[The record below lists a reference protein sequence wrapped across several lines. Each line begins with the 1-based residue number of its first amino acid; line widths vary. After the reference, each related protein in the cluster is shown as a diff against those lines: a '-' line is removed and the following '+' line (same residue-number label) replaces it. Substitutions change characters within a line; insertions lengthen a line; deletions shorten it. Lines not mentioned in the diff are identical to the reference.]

1 MMKATVDQDII
12 IRIGIGDTEITA
24 IPKGVGL
31 ERLRWDGYQVI
42 DLMTLDT
49 IWVEDVGGVFILHCI
64 EVPAAQAVVMTYPDR
79 KNLINDAGTYR
90 LKTAQELTA
99 AAAQVLADGK
109 NAGLMSGILTDLDK
123 MVILDIIKLLYCFIV
138 ATRKPNAQLM
148 AWLDTQVVEM
158 GTTFDWTKERPRM
171 EKLIDKL
178 KARMTDYYA

>member
-1 MMKATVDQDII
+1 MKATVQQDII
-12 IRIGIGDTEITA
+12 TRIGVGETEITA
-24 IPKGVGL
+24 IPKGIGL

-42 DLMTLDT
+42 DLMTLNT
-49 IWVEDVGGVFILHCI
+49 IWLERQGGVFVLHCI
-64 EVPAAQAVVMTYPDR
+64 EVPGSQAVVMTYPDR

-99 AAAQVLADGK
+99 AAAQALADGK

-123 MVILDIIKLLYCFIV
+123 MVVLDIIKLLYCFIV

-158 GTTFDWTKERPRM
+158 GATFDWATERPRM